1 MPRYNG
7 PKVRGKLFN
16 ISTIDTKR
24 GQTSAKYGAKYG
36 ANADN
41 NDTNN
46 RPTNGATNGGNADNN
61 LYNEPF
67 IESSIRPITQTPNN
81 VTRRKQLKQ
90 RIGNAINKG
99 NDSFLN
105 NIQHFIESY
114 YPKKINLRGIRSTHP
129 NSVQSRRLEQLKNS
143 EFNSHPI
150 YTNTNSNISAY
161 QLKKKLKKNKPGQV
175 TFKGNVGNT
184 TYNNGYRNSKTYR
197 GKSNIKGEPKNIS
210 LLANLLPPPKPPRPI
225 LHDPILPDPNIV

>member
-7 PKVRGKLFN
+7 PLPKGKLFN
-16 ISTIDTKR
+16 ISRIDTKR
-24 GQTSAKYGAKYG
+24 GQTSATYAAKYGAKYG
-36 ANADN
+36 DN
-41 NDTNN
+41 GANN

-114 YPKKINLRGIRSTHP
+114 YPKKINLRDIRSTHP

-143 EFNSHPI
+143 EFKSHPI
-150 YTNTNSNISAY
+150 YTITNSNISAY
-161 QLKKKLKKNKPGQV
+161 QLNKKLKKKPGQV

-184 TYNNGYRNSKTYR
+184 TYNGNENSKKYR
-197 GKSNIKGEPKNIS
+197 GKSNISFEPKNIS
-210 LLANLLPPPKPPRPI
+210 LLANLQPPPKPPRPI
-225 LHDPILPDPNIV
+225 LHDPILPGPNIV